1 MTPPDE
7 RADLPP
13 DQDAVRRLLAEARHD
28 EPVPPAVAA
37 RLDAVLAELTA
48 DRRGPSATSPVVD
61 LGARRRR
68 RIGAALLAAAAVVVG
83 GIGVGQVVSG
93 PGGGSSDSGA
103 ASTADRD
110 AAGGGA
116 SPESGNDSL
125 TDPDHY
131 SDREQSD
138 GPFLEPG
145 LRYGAAY
152 RLSSDSLRRDLL
164 AARRAE
170 ELATLAGE
178 SAVPD
183 DTTPDQDA
191 AADSPCD
198 PASLP
203 DAGDGTVVPV
213 TLDGQPALALYEVP
227 AGERQRVAVYLCGAS
242 APERSLTLPAP

>member
-13 DQDAVRRLLAEARHD
+13 EQDAVRRLLAEARHD

-37 RLDAVLAELTA
+37 RLDAVLADLTA
-48 DRRGPSATSPVVD
+48 ERRESPATAPVVE
-61 LGARRRR
+61 LGTRRRR
-68 RIGAALLAAAAVVVG
+68 RVGAALLAAAAVVVG

-93 PGGGSSDSGA
+93 TGGSSSDSGA
-103 ASTADRD
+103 ASTADRG
-110 AAGGGA
+110 AADRSSPESSDGGGA
-116 SPESGNDSL
+116 GALSSP
-125 TDPDHY
+125 DPDV
-131 SDREQSD
+131 RRA
-138 GPFLEPG
+138 PG
-145 LRYGAAY
+145 GLPAAY

-203 DAGDGTVVPV
+203 DTGDGTVVPV
-213 TLDGQPALALYEVP
+213 TLDGQPALALYDAP